1 MGYTRI
7 ENLGGRGR
15 SQRGAFGRVI
25 LVGAV
30 PGPMGHY
37 LRTSVSRCS
46 PRRSHPGH
54 WGPGSR
60 LGPWDGARGS
70 PEGRG
75 RQLAAGGVL
84 GGGDGGGFRGWA
96 VVGESGRGDA
106 RVEVWVSAAAFGGGG
121 GEGGEPLASWR
132 RGCRSRQLAA
142 GQRGQGRQSIRGGR
156 HVISA

>member
-1 MGYTRI
+1 
-7 ENLGGRGR
+7 
-15 SQRGAFGRVI
+15 VI

-30 PGPMGHY
+30 PGPMGY
-37 LRTSVSRCS
+37 SLRTSDPRCS

-54 WGPGSR
+54 WSPGSR
-60 LGPWDGARGS
+60 LGPCDGARGS

-75 RQLAAGGVL
+75 EGGRQLAAWGVL

-106 RVEVWVSAAAFGGGG
+106 RVEVWVSASAFGV

-132 RGCRSRQLAA
+132 RG
-142 GQRGQGRQSIRGGR
+142 G
-156 HVISA
+156 